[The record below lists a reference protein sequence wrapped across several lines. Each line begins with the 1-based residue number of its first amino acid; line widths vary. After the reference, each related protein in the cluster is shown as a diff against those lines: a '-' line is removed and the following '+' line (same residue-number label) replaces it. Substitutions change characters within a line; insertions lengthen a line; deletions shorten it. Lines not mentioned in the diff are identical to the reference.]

1 MSKSENED
9 EKIFKEEESMEVLKV
24 FGLIKKYNYFKNV
37 VEETLRQK
45 FGLRNID
52 ETRNYFVETIN
63 KN

>member
-45 FGLRNID
+45 FRLRNID